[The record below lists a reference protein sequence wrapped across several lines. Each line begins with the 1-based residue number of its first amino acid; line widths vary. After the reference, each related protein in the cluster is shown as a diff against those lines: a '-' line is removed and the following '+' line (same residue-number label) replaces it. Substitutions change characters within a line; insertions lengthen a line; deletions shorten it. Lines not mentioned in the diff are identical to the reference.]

1 MAARSRMVAAATAAA
16 PSLASAVALA
26 AQAVATRRLWPL
38 PAPPLPPPVV
48 VPLLPMYSRDH
59 ALEAAFA
66 ALPPPPLPLSSDAA
80 RRHVAL
86 ANQSDVAHKT
96 VAGATVV
103 PIASPP
109 PSPLNV
115 GAPAHPDTTLLVVPC
130 DSITAALTLHQHL
143 AASPSIA
150 ILNFADPVKPGGGYM
165 NGRTAQEEDVCRAVP
180 ALFPALAVSA
190 AYPLDP
196 AAAPPVIHAAIWRE
210 PPFSSRLSTAVPV
223 TVVTAAAPNGNRAL
237 SAAVPLHGPDYR
249 ADFRRRMHHALRA
262 AHAAGCSTVILG
274 AWGCGVF
281 RNRPDDVAALWSE
294 VLDALE
300 WRGRF
305 ACIAFAVPY
314 GNTGRALAAFRRALA
329 SLAP

>member
-1 MAARSRMVAAATAAA
+1 MPRS
-16 PSLASAVALA
+16 PQL
-26 AQAVATRRLWPL
+26 
-38 PAPPLPPPVV
+38 
-48 VPLLPMYSRDH
+48 YS
-59 ALEAAFA
+59 
-66 ALPPPPLPLSSDAA
+66 
-80 RRHVAL
+80 
-86 ANQSDVAHKT
+86 
-96 VAGATVV
+96 
-103 PIASPP
+103 
-109 PSPLNV
+109 
-115 GAPAHPDTTLLVVPC
+115 LLVVPC

-223 TVVTAAAPNGNRAL
+223 TVVTAAAPNGNGAL
-237 SAAVPLHGPDYR
+237 SAAVPLQGPGYR

-300 WRGRF
+300 WRGLRVSHLLCRM
-305 ACIAFAVPY
+305 AIRGGLWRLSAVRLHHLHLDAHAMLHTLSLWWRVP
-314 GNTGRALAAFRRALA
+314 R
-329 SLAP
+329 LAPAVASIHFAGCVWVHCHIERLALLGLRTPT